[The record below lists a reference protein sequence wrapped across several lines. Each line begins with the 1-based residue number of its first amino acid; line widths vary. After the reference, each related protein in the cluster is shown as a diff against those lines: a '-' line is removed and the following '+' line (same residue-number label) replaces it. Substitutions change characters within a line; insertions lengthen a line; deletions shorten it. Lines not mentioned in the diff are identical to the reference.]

1 MDKYEEVYKAKYLN
15 ANPKYHKLDLSPYK
29 HSWIMEAWQIEHPI
43 QYRWDEFKF
52 SIRKAIMPIAHRLG
66 LALIQY
72 GIVKQQDEKN
82 IIIHAQMRELQELR
96 RELSRLRIESN
107 ILKCGHCE
115 V

>member
-1 MDKYEEVYKAKYLN
+1 MTKYEEAYKAKYLN

-29 HSWIMEAWQIEHPI
+29 HRWIMEAWQIEHPI

-82 IIIHAQMRELQELR
+82 IIAHAQMRELQELR
-96 RELSRLRIESN
+96 RKLSRKHIENSVWER
-107 ILKCGHCE
+107 KHS
-115 V
+115 